1 MEPHRLHR
9 RSERGIPP
17 RLGQRKAG
25 GVSRAERRHGRDGN
39 DLTAERRYAAM
50 RSVEMK
56 NRCLLY
62 YGNPVGYRTEQGVVA
77 DSMFRREELEDWLAR
92 NGAAV
97 RWRTASMT
105 SLQRWIPEGS
115 RQRASPKSCRIWQL
129 GPSAPAAM
137 RFIGLDRMSGEY
149 GGPDLTR
156 YQAVFDGTVS
166 TNSLDGI
173 WEAFC
178 RRSLGS
184 DGPAAGHLRPC
195 RTLRRFRQRVLLC
208 GPHSYRPRPTES
220 PGAGIRHDHD
230 PVTQERKSHLFFIF
244 RKGGTHH
251 GKSAD
256 HK

>member
-1 MEPHRLHR
+1 
-9 RSERGIPP
+9 
-17 RLGQRKAG
+17 
-25 GVSRAERRHGRDGN
+25 
-39 DLTAERRYAAM
+39 M

-92 NGAAV
+92 KGLAV
-97 RWRTASMT
+97 RWEDGIYDRLSSGGYQKAADNGPA
-105 SLQRWIPEGS
+105 L
-115 RQRASPKSCRIWQL
+115 KSCRIWQL

-184 DGPAAGHLRPC
+184 DGQPLAISDLVELYDDSGSEFYYVDR
-195 RTLRRFRQRVLLC
+195 
-208 GPHSYRPRPTES
+208 YRPRPTES

>member
-1 MEPHRLHR
+1 
-9 RSERGIPP
+9 
-17 RLGQRKAG
+17 
-25 GVSRAERRHGRDGN
+25 
-39 DLTAERRYAAM
+39 M

-92 NGAAV
+92 KGLAV
-97 RWRTASMT
+97 RWEDGIYDRLSSGGYQKAADNGPA
-105 SLQRWIPEGS
+105 L
-115 RQRASPKSCRIWQL
+115 KSCRIWQL

-184 DGPAAGHLRPC
+184 DGQPLAISDLVELYDDSGSE
-195 RTLRRFRQRVLLC
+195 FYYVD
-208 GPHSYRPRPTES
+208 SYRPRPTES

>member
-1 MEPHRLHR
+1 
-9 RSERGIPP
+9 
-17 RLGQRKAG
+17 
-25 GVSRAERRHGRDGN
+25 
-39 DLTAERRYAAM
+39 M

-92 NGAAV
+92 KG
-97 RWRTASMT
+97 
-105 SLQRWIPEGS
+105 L
-115 RQRASPKSCRIWQL
+115 KSCRIWQL

-184 DGPAAGHLRPC
+184 DGQPLAISDLVELYDDSGSEFYYVD
-195 RTLRRFRQRVLLC
+195 RTAIVPVQLKAPEQ
-208 GPHSYRPRPTES
+208 ES
-220 PGAGIRHDHD
+220 GM
-230 PVTQERKSHLFFIF
+230 TMTL
-244 RKGGTHH
+244 
-251 GKSAD
+251 
-256 HK
+256 